1 MTTTSEYC
9 SLFKLRVLGLG
20 LLSSLECGWSIMD
33 NVIDIISPHI
43 EQEYLVEAI
52 DELGLE
58 LYPSTVKTFSSLIGP
73 CAVIQLILNLLGI
86 GFNIC
91 FFIGAYRIQRNL
103 VLSTIIWIP
112 INFILNMIVTMA
124 YALFLNFYD
133 IFFLNIF
140 FAIAGLHLVIKV
152 LCDLPFWIAM
162 YTYWQQLKLDELRT
176 DSTEGLF
183 ETTFEIRMKRESVL
197 QNDYKLLTFLS
208 FGFVVLFV
216 TTVII
221 GILFF

>member
-43 EQEYLVEAI
+43 EQEYLVEAM

-58 LYPSTVKTFSSLIGP
+58 LASTVKTFSSLIGP

-124 YALFLNFYD
+124 FALFLNFYD

-162 YTYWQQLKLDELRT
+162 YTYWQQLKLDEMRT
-176 DSTEGLF
+176 DSTEGL
-183 ETTFEIRMKRESVL
+183 FEIRMKRESVL

-221 GILFF
+221 GSLFF

>member
-1 MTTTSEYC
+1 MASTSEYC

-33 NVIDIISPHI
+33 NIIDIISPHI

-58 LYPSTVKTFSSLIGP
+58 LYPRTVKIFSSLIGP
-73 CAVIQLILNLLGI
+73 SAVVQLILNLLTI

-91 FFIGAYRIQRNL
+91 FFIGANRIQRNL
-103 VLSTIIWIP
+103 VLSSIIWIP

-133 IFFLNIF
+133 IFFI
-140 FAIAGLHLVIKV
+140 
-152 LCDLPFWIAM
+152 
-162 YTYWQQLKLDELRT
+162 
-176 DSTEGLF
+176 S
-183 ETTFEIRMKRESVL
+183 
-197 QNDYKLLTFLS
+197 
-208 FGFVVLFV
+208 
-216 TTVII
+216 
-221 GILFF
+221 

>member
-9 SLFKLRVLGLG
+9 SLFNLRVLGLG

-58 LYPSTVKTFSSLIGP
+58 LYPSTLKTFSSLIGP

-91 FFIGAYRIQRNL
+91 FFIGAYRIQFCQ
-103 VLSTIIWIP
+103 P
-112 INFILNMIVTMA
+112 
-124 YALFLNFYD
+124 
-133 IFFLNIF
+133 
-140 FAIAGLHLVIKV
+140 
-152 LCDLPFWIAM
+152 
-162 YTYWQQLKLDELRT
+162 
-176 DSTEGLF
+176 
-183 ETTFEIRMKRESVL
+183 
-197 QNDYKLLTFLS
+197 
-208 FGFVVLFV
+208 
-216 TTVII
+216 
-221 GILFF
+221 

>member
-9 SLFKLRVLGLG
+9 SLFNLRVLGLG

-124 YALFLNFYD
+124 FALFLNFYD
-133 IFFLNIF
+133 IFFKHILCHCRPSPCNQSFMWFTI
-140 FAIAGLHLVIKV
+140 LDSNVHL
-152 LCDLPFWIAM
+152 LAA
-162 YTYWQQLKLDELRT
+162 T
-176 DSTEGLF
+176 
-183 ETTFEIRMKRESVL
+183 
-197 QNDYKLLTFLS
+197 
-208 FGFVVLFV
+208 
-216 TTVII
+216 
-221 GILFF
+221 